1 MPQRLQLAGPMVR
14 RRASLDSDQAGRQF
28 LEKCQDV
35 PAPQLTAYDHLTGC
49 INAMHLKDRLR
60 DIQTNFRN

>member
-1 MPQRLQLAGPMVR
+1 MTRKPRSHQAWQL
-14 RRASLDSDQAGRQF
+14 

-35 PAPQLTAYDHLTGC
+35 LAPQLTAYDHLAAC

-60 DIQTNFRN
+60 DIQTDCRN